1 MGAQGRRG
9 AQEDGDLVIAPLKQR
24 TGNSAPRA
32 MSQGLGLYVWSASGI
47 AAALDA
53 AHDEI
58 ESIAPAFIVLH
69 DGPTSL
75 LRSLPSLVARV
86 RRRHPSVRI
95 WVGVGLDGTVGQW
108 RKGERTA
115 TQVIEPLRKVA
126 ELCERLTIETIV
138 WNGESQWKDAPDDRV
153 VLADIEALADATG
166 SAVTSAAPS
175 VTHWLSSFD
184 QPNLHG
190 ALRAFLRGFTR
201 WASAY
206 TGQAYVAQAGGAPR
220 GALDRRLNAAARGQ
234 ELAER
239 AGYLP
244 DDATDVDD
252 ALDVDRV
259 PTIQGHAT
267 HLADL
272 ARAAADLPFLIVWAA
287 PLVSEGGRLDAS
299 GLLALRFA
307 SRVRD
312 SGLSVI
318 EWQRAKGL
326 TPDGVV
332 GPKSLAAAG
341 LA

>member
-1 MGAQGRRG
+1 MI
-9 AQEDGDLVIAPLKQR
+9 VPLKQR
-24 TGNSAPRA
+24 TGNGTPRDMA
-32 MSQGLGLYVWSASGI
+32 QGLGLYVWSSAGI
-47 AAALDA
+47 VDALAA

-58 ESIAPAFIVLH
+58 DAINPAFVVLH
-69 DGPTSL
+69 DNPSSL
-75 LRSLPSLVARV
+75 LRSLPSIVSRV

-108 RKGERTA
+108 RHGERTA
-115 TQVIEPLRKVA
+115 AQVIEPLRKVA

-138 WNGESQWKDAPDDRV
+138 WNGESQWKDAADDKV
-153 VLADIEALADATG
+153 SLADIEALAEATG
-166 SAVTSAAPS
+166 RAVVKAAPN

-201 WASAY
+201 WVSAY
-206 TGQAYVAQAGGAPR
+206 TGQAYVAIKGGAPR

-244 DDATDVDD
+244 DDVTGADVPG
-252 ALDVDRV
+252 DVDRV

-272 ARAAADLPFLIVWAA
+272 ARAAAELPTVIVWSA
-287 PLVSEGGRLDAS
+287 PLVAEGGRIDDR

-312 SGLSVI
+312 SGLSVV

-326 TPDGVV
+326 EPDGVA
-332 GPKSLAAAG
+332 GPLSLAAAG
-341 LA
+341 VL